1 MRNSHNDQMVCFK
14 KLAMYCTRS
23 SCGKKGGISNSN
35 PFKFGQLPS
44 LDVKLMRLC
53 YKELAARQVII
64 ISDLQI
70 SWPGFQLKWR
80 GGVNELP
87 AAVGT
92 VLWITV

>member
-1 MRNSHNDQMVCFK
+1 MTRWSVFK
-14 KLAMYCTRS
+14 SLLHAVLS

-53 YKELAARQVII
+53 YKELASRQVII
-64 ISDLQI
+64 ISDLKI

-80 GGVNELP
+80 SVNELP
-87 AAVGT
+87 VALGT
-92 VLWITV
+92 VL

>member
-1 MRNSHNDQMVCFK
+1 MVLLK
-14 KLAMYCTRS
+14 SLLRTVLS

-44 LDVKLMRLC
+44 LDVKLMRFC

-80 GGVNELP
+80 ASADDLP
-87 AAVGT
+87 VAVGT
-92 VLWITV
+92 VLWVTV